1 MDKILA
7 PIKQRV
13 IQVIEKKQLNKEKF
27 FEKIQV
33 SASNFRSK
41 SLFSEIGGDVL
52 AKISSEFPD
61 VSPSWLLN
69 GEGEML
75 LQSPVQVFNKI
86 KDGLVPDVQNVPF
99 YDLEAAAGIVSLFN
113 DQHNNAV
120 DHIHV
125 PGIPK
130 CDGAIKVSGDSMYP
144 LLKSG
149 DIVMYKKVQDPINA
163 IYFYGEM
170 YIVSIDQDGDDFVV
184 VKYIHR
190 SDKGDGWIKLVSQN
204 TNHDPIDVPTTAIR
218 ALALVKASIR
228 INSMQ

>member
-1 MDKILA
+1 MITDRILKIIELKEITKSKFYKETGLSNGFLDKVKDIGVSKIEYILNSYTDIN
-7 PIKQRV
+7 P
-13 IQVIEKKQLNKEKF
+13 N
-27 FEKIQV
+27 
-33 SASNFRSK
+33 
-41 SLFSEIGGDVL
+41 
-52 AKISSEFPD
+52 
-61 VSPSWLLN
+61 WLLTGN
-69 GEGEML
+69 GEML
-75 LQSPVQVFNKI
+75 IEPPVQVFNKI

-170 YIVSIDQDGDDFVV
+170 YIVSIDQDGDDYVV

-204 TNHDPIDVPTTAIR
+204 TNHDPIDVPTSSIR

>member
-1 MDKILA
+1 MIFATTKERILEFIDFKGLKVKEFLEITSIKRGFLDSDKLNSSVSDVFLA
-7 PIKQRV
+7 NIIAKFTDLNPI
-13 IQVIEKKQLNKEKF
+13 
-27 FEKIQV
+27 
-33 SASNFRSK
+33 
-41 SLFSEIGGDVL
+41 
-52 AKISSEFPD
+52 
-61 VSPSWLLN
+61 WLIT
-69 GEGEML
+69 GKGEMI
-75 LQSPVQVFNKI
+75 LQNPVQVFNKI
-86 KDGLVPDVQNVPF
+86 NDGVIPDMQNVPF

-149 DIVMYKKVQDPINA
+149 DIVMYKKVQDPVNA

-170 YIVSIDQDGDDFVV
+170 YIVSIDQDGDDVVV

-204 TNHDPIDVPTTAIR
+204 PNHDAIDVPTSSIR

>member
-1 MDKILA
+1 MIFATTKERILEFIDFKGLKVKEFLEITSIKRGFLDSDKLNSSVSDIFLA
-7 PIKQRV
+7 NIIAKFTDLNPI
-13 IQVIEKKQLNKEKF
+13 
-27 FEKIQV
+27 
-33 SASNFRSK
+33 
-41 SLFSEIGGDVL
+41 
-52 AKISSEFPD
+52 
-61 VSPSWLLN
+61 WLIT
-69 GEGEML
+69 GKGEMI
-75 LQSPVQVFNKI
+75 LQNPVQVFNKI
-86 KDGLVPDVQNVPF
+86 NDGVIPDMQNVPF

-149 DIVMYKKVQDPINA
+149 DIVMYKKVQDPVNA

-204 TNHDPIDVPTTAIR
+204 PNHDAIDVPTSSIR

>member
-1 MDKILA
+1 MIFATTKERILEFIDFKGLKVKEFLEITSIKRGFLDSDKLNSSVSDVFLA
-7 PIKQRV
+7 NIIAKFTDLNPI
-13 IQVIEKKQLNKEKF
+13 
-27 FEKIQV
+27 
-33 SASNFRSK
+33 
-41 SLFSEIGGDVL
+41 
-52 AKISSEFPD
+52 
-61 VSPSWLLN
+61 WLIT
-69 GEGEML
+69 GKGEMI
-75 LQSPVQVFNKI
+75 LQNPVQVFNKI
-86 KDGLVPDVQNVPF
+86 NDGVIPDMQNVPF

-149 DIVMYKKVQDPINA
+149 DIVMYKKVQDPVNA

-204 TNHDPIDVPTTAIR
+204 PNHDAIDVPTSSIR